1 MFYEPSITPHQNT
14 HTLNPNESKHILR
27 VLRKQ
32 VGDSIKITNGLGDAF
47 EAKIIAVKSKQ
58 CQINIIS
65 HFYEKPLPYQLH
77 IGIAPPKSADRFEFF
92 LEKATELGISEISP
106 LICKNSERKRLNFS
120 RCEKII
126 QSAMKQSLR
135 LYMPKLNPII
145 SFEEFVK
152 IKFDNYT
159 KLIAHCENDKKHP
172 IRDKINQADKFCV
185 LIGPEGDFSLSEIET
200 AINLNFS
207 PISLGNKRLR
217 TETVAITVCQ
227 ALALLKY

>member
-1 MFYEPSITPHQNT
+1 
-14 HTLNPNESKHILR
+14 
-27 VLRKQ
+27 
-32 VGDSIKITNGLGDAF
+32 
-47 EAKIIAVKSKQ
+47 
-58 CQINIIS
+58 
-65 HFYEKPLPYQLH
+65 
-77 IGIAPPKSADRFEFF
+77 
-92 LEKATELGISEISP
+92 
-106 LICKNSERKRLNFS
+106 
-120 RCEKII
+120 
-126 QSAMKQSLR
+126 
-135 LYMPKLNPII
+135 MPKLNPII

-217 TETVAITVCQ
+217 TETAAITVCQ